1 MLKSKSVP
9 KTALEAIKLFVK
21 QMIAMFNDG
30 NLENLLAIITD
41 DAVIMPS
48 NEPKI
53 SGKEA
58 ISAWTKS
65 FLAPFKNYHLI
76 CSIEEIQVAG
86 NWAFIIGQYRL
97 TLTPKAEGEV
107 IYKMGNFIDILD
119 QQPNGDW
126 KLAREIFNSDQ
137 PLSDA
142 Q

>member
-1 MLKSKSVP
+1 MLKSVP
-9 KTALEAIKLFVK
+9 KSSLEVIERFVE

-30 NLENLLAIITD
+30 NVESLLATMTD
-41 DAVIMPS
+41 DAVIMPP

-65 FLAPFKNYHLI
+65 FFAPFKNYHLI
-76 CSIEEIQVAG
+76 CSLEEVQVAG
-86 NWAFIIGQYRL
+86 NWAFILGQYRL
-97 TLTPKAEGEV
+97 TLTPKAGGEV
-107 IYKMGNFIDILD
+107 IYKMGKFIDILD
-119 QQPNGDW
+119 QQPKGDW